1 MKSLDEI
8 FDSGIWIPKGKL
20 HNWFVYVAA
29 YFIRPILKVCFRW
42 KIRGVENLELIGD
55 EPVVYVSNHVSYADP
70 CVHWCAL
77 YGQRRFMRILAR
89 DTLFRPIFAQLIARV
104 GAIPVN
110 PDSADRTAVKRAAAC
125 LKRGESVL
133 IYPEGTRMNKPSKVY
148 HPHAGAV
155 LIANMGHARIV
166 PIGINGTERIMPYGK
181 PKFIRF
187 PRVYLNVGKPIDPRG
202 EQFESL
208 PKKGRADATIAAI
221 MDEVFRLRDTA
232 RD

>member
-1 MKSLDEI
+1 
-8 FDSGIWIPKGKL
+8 
-20 HNWFVYVAA
+20 
-29 YFIRPILKVCFRW
+29 
-42 KIRGVENLELIGD
+42 
-55 EPVVYVSNHVSYADP
+55 
-70 CVHWCAL
+70 
-77 YGQRRFMRILAR
+77 MRILAR
-89 DTLFRPIFAQLIARV
+89 DTLFRPVFAQLIARV

-133 IYPEGTRMNKPSKVY
+133 IYPEGTRMNKPEKVY

-166 PIGINGTERIMPYGK
+166 PIGISGTERIMPYGK
-181 PKFIRF
+181 PKIIRV
-187 PRVYLNVGKPIDPRG
+187 PRIYLTVGKPIDPRD
-202 EQFESL
+202 ERFESL